1 MSPDCMNTA
10 CGQHCKGILMGEF
23 KGTPATGD
31 LSVAL
36 SNDELHILINLVE
49 QLLELLGER
58 NFAHHYQSD
67 DPFAQLMAAQLMNME
82 PLSAPE
88 DPVLNRLLPNA
99 YADPEAAD
107 EFRKYTEPRLRQ
119 IKQQH
124 LMYLR
129 EQLVFPVDHELPKA
143 DIAITDAQQWLI
155 AINDVRLALAVRL
168 DVTPDS
174 FEKYENLPDTDP
186 QKSLFAVYFWLGGIQ
201 EKLIEHL

>member
-1 MSPDCMNTA
+1 MGNFA
-10 CGQHCKGILMGEF
+10 ERRWKKLIMGEF
-23 KGTPATGD
+23 KGSPATGD
-31 LSVAL
+31 LTVAL
-36 SNDELHILINLVE
+36 SNEELHILINLVE

-99 YADPEAAD
+99 YADPDAAD

-129 EQLVFPVDHELPKA
+129 EQLVFPVDYELPKA

-168 DVTPDS
+168 DVTPES
-174 FEKYENLPDTDP
+174 FANYENLPDTDP

>member
-1 MSPDCMNTA
+1 
-10 CGQHCKGILMGEF
+10 MGEF

-31 LSVAL
+31 LTVAL

-67 DPFAQLMAAQLMNME
+67 DPFAQLMAVQLMNME

-155 AINDVRLALAVRL
+155 AVNDVRLALAVRL
-168 DVTPDS
+168 NVNPES
-174 FEKYENLPDTDP
+174 FERFENLPDTDP